1 MPLPK
6 EGLKT
11 EEWNSDRFQI
21 ERKIS
26 MIRIIRLKKIIPAI
40 VAALLLTIFPAHA
53 DEMLALY
60 GMKGY
65 AYVWSPLI
73 SQGGYVQAGAVYSL
87 SRGEDGMDGN
97 SWAVPVS
104 FTYGNGQWWEVSVAT
119 HWERW
124 ENTDLNFSESGVGD
138 VFVGGKL
145 RLLGTEKNMPLDISL
160 MPYILIPTGSRDKSV
175 IDLYQFNPSTKEDAS
190 YGLNLLLGRRWERF
204 YISANLG
211 INYTNSA
218 NLGISYANSDESYVK
233 NSTFFVGLALE
244 YQLAENL
251 NTYVEFFN
259 VGNKN
264 DFGCGPCADDSA
276 DQDIRQLGVGMVWL
290 KDLWGFK
297 LHAGFGLSDTSP
309 DFRII
314 ALVNRNIF

>member
-6 EGLKT
+6 EELKT
-11 EEWNSDRFQI
+11 EGWNSDRFQI

-26 MIRIIRLKKIIPAI
+26 MIRIICLKKIIPAI
-40 VAALLLTIFPAHA
+40 VAALLLTVSFANA
-53 DEMLALY
+53 DETLALY

-65 AYVWSPLI
+65 AYVWSPMI

-87 SRGEDGMDGN
+87 FKGSDGMDGN
-97 SWAVPVS
+97 TWAVPVS
-104 FTYGNGQWWEVSVAT
+104 FTYGNGKWWEVSAAT

-124 ENTDLNFSESGVGD
+124 ENTDVSVNDSGVGD

-145 RLLGTEKNMPLDISL
+145 LLIGAEKNAPLDLSL

-175 IDLYQFNPSTKEDAS
+175 GDLYQFNPSIKDDES
-190 YGLNLLLGRRWERF
+190 YGLNLLLGKRWERF

-211 INYTNSA
+211 INYM
-218 NLGISYANSDESYVK
+218 NSDVSYIK
-233 NSTFFVGLALE
+233 SSSLFAGLALE

-251 NTYVEFFN
+251 TTYVEFFN

-264 DFGCGPCADDSA
+264 DFGCGICYDKNA
-276 DQDIRQLGVGMVWL
+276 DQDIRQLGLGVVWL

-297 LHAGFGLSDTSP
+297 LHGGFGLSDTSP

-314 ALVNRNIF
+314 ALVNRNVF